1 MLTATCLCGACH
13 LTILE
18 QERTII
24 CHCLTCRKLTS
35 TAFSMG
41 TVVTNTSFNLERGE
55 PKQRSIVGG
64 SGASMTLSH
73 CGDCG
78 CHLWVEWPL
87 LPQKKVVCSGAI
99 DGGDA
104 FELEEIRPCAE
115 VWVKRRPSWLCAL
128 EGAAQWDEN
137 VKR

>member
-1 MLTATCLCGACH
+1 
-13 LTILE
+13 
-18 QERTII
+18 
-24 CHCLTCRKLTS
+24 
-35 TAFSMG
+35 MG
-41 TVVTNTSFNLERGE
+41 TVVTNTAFNLERGE

-64 SGASMTLSH
+64 SGASMTLLY

-78 CHLWVEWPL
+78 CHLW
-87 LPQKKVVCSGAI
+87 VVCSGAI

-104 FELEEIRPCAE
+104 FELEGIQPCAE